1 MQRIKIDLPNK
12 FIFSTEIPLRIS
24 DINYGGHLGN
34 DSVLSILQEAR
45 IRFLSKYNFSEKN
58 VDGFGIIMVDAAVQ
72 YKSQGFY
79 GDVLIIE
86 LGLDNFSRIGW
97 DFIYRVTNKETTKEI
112 VRAKTGIAFID
123 YQNNQLVSVPQK
135 FNELIDKL
143 TSQISNR

>member
-1 MQRIKIDLPNK
+1 MQRIKIDLPEK
-12 FIFSTEIPLRIS
+12 FIYSTEISVRIS

-58 VDGFGIIMVDAAVQ
+58 VDGFGIIMIDAAVQ

-86 LGLDNFSRIGW
+86 LGVDSFSRVSC
-97 DFIYRVTNKETTKEI
+97 DFVYRVTNKETAKEI
-112 VRAKTGIAFID
+112 ARAKTGIAFFD
-123 YQNNQLVSVPQK
+123 YQNNKLVSVPQK